1 MPFHTLDQLPQT
13 TEETHFVP
21 RSGSLEYPGFSG
33 ARYEGQWCNQRRF
46 GKVIFKTV
54 LTINWF
60 LSIINEEIHSRNHFF
75 FLAEISWQPKAHG
88 ELLAFEVWT
97 LAKSDDK
104 CIFQVNSLLSI
115 LEPCQPGHW
124 KKKKKKEP
132 TVQTQSTSLWKLF
145 TPNCKVCTEEDQK
158 RSYEQKRVSE
168 DCPRHWEQWH
178 MPLTQRPTPMLFLTQ
193 VYKSLTRK

>member
-124 KKKKKKEP
+124 KKKKRSLLFRHKAPLFESCSLLIAKSVQRKTRRDAMNRSVFQR
-132 TVQTQSTSLWKLF
+132 TVLT
-145 TPNCKVCTEEDQK
+145 TENSDT
-158 RSYEQKRVSE
+158 
-168 DCPRHWEQWH
+168 C
-178 MPLTQRPTPMLFLTQ
+178 L
-193 VYKSLTRK
+193 